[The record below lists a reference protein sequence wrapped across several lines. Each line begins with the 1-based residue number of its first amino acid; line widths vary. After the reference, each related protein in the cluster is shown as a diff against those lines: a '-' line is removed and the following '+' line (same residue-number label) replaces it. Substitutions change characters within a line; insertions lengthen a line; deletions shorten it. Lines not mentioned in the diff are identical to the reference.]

1 MKNLVMI
8 FTASLSLTAF
18 AAMKTS
24 RKPATY
30 DIDSQTAA
38 ERSAKHVCEVSFG
51 DGCTVGKI
59 VCKDTSIDETTST
72 QTCQVGIKSVKNPAV
87 KLPGGLSYSVE
98 ILNGRVHAVT
108 EHCGMCD

>member
-1 MKNLVMI
+1 MKKLIIVFTSI
-8 FTASLSLTAF
+8 FSLTAF
-18 AAMKTS
+18 AAMKTN

-38 ERSAKHVCEVSFG
+38 ERSAKHVCEVTFG
-51 DGCTVGKI
+51 ESCTVGKI

-72 QTCQVGIKSVKNPAV
+72 QMCQVKIKSVKNPTV
-87 KLPGGLSYSVE
+87 KLPGGLSYAVE
-98 ILNGRVHAVT
+98 ILNGRVHSVT